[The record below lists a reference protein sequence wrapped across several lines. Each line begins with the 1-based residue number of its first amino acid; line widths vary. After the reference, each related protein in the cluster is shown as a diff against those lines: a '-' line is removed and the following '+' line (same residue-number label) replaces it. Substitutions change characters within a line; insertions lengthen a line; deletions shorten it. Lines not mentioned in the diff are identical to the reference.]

1 MIRIVQSEFITSAV
15 KTEQYPASFFAEFA
29 FVGRSNV
36 GKSSLLNTLLNRKSL
51 AKVSGQPG
59 KTRLVNFFKVKFKS
73 GEEDGFFSLVDLPG
87 YGFAK
92 VSKVERNKWKVMI
105 NDYFSSRLQ
114 LQAVF
119 VLVDIRHKA
128 DPKDIDVIRMLAET
142 GKTCCVVATK
152 SDKIASSK
160 HVARLRE
167 LKIGLGL
174 QNEAIFPFSALK
186 KKGVP
191 EILKWIENVV
201 I

>member
-1 MIRIVQSEFITSAV
+1 MIRIVKSEFLSSAV
-15 KTEQYPASFFAEFA
+15 TAEQYPASSFTEFA

-59 KTRLVNFFKVKFKS
+59 KTRLVNFFQVQFKS
-73 GEEDGFFSLVDLPG
+73 GEEDGYFSLVDLPG

-92 VSKVERNKWKVMI
+92 VSKTERDKWKVMI
-105 NDYFSSRLQ
+105 NEYFSSRLQ
-114 LQAVF
+114 LQGVF

-142 GKTCCVVATK
+142 GKTCCVIATK
-152 SDKIASSK
+152 SDKIPLSKQAAS
-160 HVARLRE
+160 LNG

-174 QNEAIFPFSALK
+174 RTEEIFAFSSLK
-186 KKGVP
+186 KKGIP
-191 EILKWIENVV
+191 EILKWIEKIV

>member
-1 MIRIVQSEFITSAV
+1 MIRIVQSEFLTSAV
-15 KTEQYPASFFAEFA
+15 TAEQYPASFFAEFA

-59 KTRLVNFFKVKFKS
+59 KTRLVNFFKVKFKF

-92 VSKVERNKWKVMI
+92 VSKTERNKWKVMI
-105 NDYFSSRLQ
+105 NEYFSSRLQ

-142 GKTCCVVATK
+142 GKTCCVIATK
-152 SDKIASSK
+152 SDKIAASK
-160 HVARLRE
+160 HAARLRD

-174 QNEAIFPFSALK
+174 QNEAIFSFSALK

-191 EILKWIENVV
+191 EILKWIENV
-201 I
+201 II

>member
-1 MIRIVQSEFITSAV
+1 MIRIVESEFLTSAV
-15 KTEQYPASFFAEFA
+15 TSEQYPASLFAEFA

-59 KTRLVNFFKVKFKS
+59 KTRLVNFFKVRFKS
-73 GEEDGFFSLVDLPG
+73 EEEDGFFTLVDLPG

-92 VSKVERNKWKVMI
+92 VSKTERDKWKVMI
-105 NDYFSSRLQ
+105 SEYFSTRLQ

-128 DPKDIDVIRMLAET
+128 DPKDIDVIRMLSEI
-142 GKTCCVVATK
+142 GKTCCVIATK
-152 SDKIASSK
+152 SDKIAMSK
-160 HVARLRE
+160 QSAKLRE
-167 LKIGLGL
+167 LRTGLGL
-174 QNEAIFPFSALK
+174 QQEKIFAISSLK
-186 KKGVP
+186 KKGVT
-191 EILKWIENVV
+191 EVLKWLESIV